1 MFARVLIILAS
12 LAIAVGGML
21 WWLGTGRAA
30 LENSQAQ
37 ASDPPAIPVVA
48 GVATTAD
55 VPVYLQGLGTVQ
67 AFNAVTVKSRV
78 DGQIMQAFFTEGQEV
93 QAGDRLFQ
101 IDPRQFQATLEQAE
115 AAKQKDEAQLASAEA
130 DLSRYGRLVN
140 NGYQTEQAL
149 DAQKALVGQL
159 LASIK
164 ADQAQIDTAT
174 LNLGYADIRAPIGGR
189 TGARLV
195 DPGNLIHATDNTAL
209 VTITQ
214 VRPIFVDFTLPQ
226 DQLEDIKR
234 YQRQAPLTAQALD
247 SAGKEVL
254 GEGVLT
260 LIDNQI
266 DQTTGTI
273 HLKATFDNAEEKL
286 WPGQFVDARLVLTI
300 AKGAVT
306 VPATAVQQ
314 GADGYYAYVLK
325 PDLTVERRVVDVTRF
340 QANQAILAKGIAA
353 GEKIITDGQYRLA
366 PGVRVRVVTGAG

>member
-1 MFARVLIILAS
+1 MFARVLIILGG
-12 LAIAVGGML
+12 LAIALGGLL

-30 LENSQAQ
+30 LENSTAQ
-37 ASDPPAIPVVA
+37 ASDPAIPVVT
-48 GVATTAD
+48 GVAATSD

-101 IDPRQFQATLEQAE
+101 IDPRPFQATLEQAE
-115 AAKQKDEAQLASAEA
+115 AAKQKDEAQLASAQA
-130 DLSRYGRLVN
+130 DLVRYGRLVN
-140 NGYQTEQAL
+140 NGYQTEQAF

-164 ADQAQIDTAT
+164 ADEAQIGTAQ

-195 DPGNLIHATDNTAL
+195 DPGNLIHASDNTAL

-214 VRPIFVDFTLPQ
+214 VRPIFVDFTVPQ

-234 YQRQAPLTAQALD
+234 YQRVSPLTVQALD
-247 SAGKEVL
+247 SAAKEVL
-254 GEGVLT
+254 DEGKLT

-273 HLKATFDNAEEKL
+273 HLKATFDNAEENL

-325 PDLTVERRVVDVTRF
+325 PDLTVERRIVDVARF
-340 QANQAILAKGIAA
+340 QANQAILAKGITA
-353 GEKIITDGQYRLA
+353 GEKIIVDGQYRLT
-366 PGVRVRVVTGAG
+366 PGARVRVLSGAG

>member
-1 MFARVLIILAS
+1 MFARVLIILAG
-12 LAIAVGGML
+12 LAIAAGGLL

-30 LENSQAQ
+30 LENSQSQ

-48 GVATTAD
+48 GVAVTAD

-78 DGQIMQAFFTEGQEV
+78 DGQIIQAFFTEGQEV
-93 QAGDRLFQ
+93 QPGDRLFQ
-101 IDPRQFQATLEQAE
+101 IDPRQFQTALELAE
-115 AAKQKDEAQLASAEA
+115 AAKQKDEAQLASAQA
-130 DLSRYGRLVN
+130 DLARYGRLVN
-140 NGYQTEQAL
+140 NGYQTAQAF

-195 DPGNLIHATDNTAL
+195 DPGNLIHASDNTAL

-234 YQRQAPLTAQALD
+234 YQQESPLSVQALD

-254 GEGVLT
+254 GEGALT

-273 HLKATFDNAEEKL
+273 HLKATFDNVEEKL

-340 QANQAILAKGIAA
+340 QGNEAILAKGIAA
-353 GEKIITDGQYRLA
+353 GEKIITDGQYRLS
-366 PGVRVRVVTGAG
+366 PGARVRVVTGAG

>member
-1 MFARVLIILAS
+1 MFARGLIILAG
-12 LAIAVGGML
+12 LAIAAGGLL

-30 LENSQAQ
+30 LENNQ
-37 ASDPPAIPVVA
+37 ASDPPAIPIVA

-93 QAGDRLFQ
+93 QPGDRLFQ
-101 IDPRQFQATLEQAE
+101 IDPRAFQATLEQAE
-115 AAKQKDEAQLASAEA
+115 AAKQKDEAQLASAQA
-130 DLSRYGRLVN
+130 DLARYGRLVN
-140 NGYQTEQAL
+140 NGYQTAQAF

-164 ADQAQIDTAT
+164 ADDAQIGTAE

-195 DPGNLIHATDNTAL
+195 DPGNLIHASDNTAL

-234 YQRQAPLTAQALD
+234 YQQVSPLNVQALD

-254 GEGVLT
+254 GEGALT

-325 PDLTVERRVVDVTRF
+325 PDLTVERRIVEVTRF
-340 QANQAILAKGIAA
+340 QGNEAILAKGIAA
-353 GEKIITDGQYRLA
+353 GEKIVTDGQYRLT
-366 PGVRVRVVTGAG
+366 PGARVRVVAGAG

>member
-1 MFARVLIILAS
+1 MFARVLIILAT
-12 LAIAVGGML
+12 LAIAAGGML

-37 ASDPPAIPVVA
+37 ASGPPAIPVVA

-93 QAGDRLFQ
+93 QPGDRLFQ

-226 DQLEDIKR
+226 DELEDIKR